1 MYFAAIVAI
10 GWIYVTLMMA
20 LTQPTILAGISTF
33 VFYGLLPTS
42 IIVYVMLAP
51 ERKKR
56 RKARE
61 AAEAEMEETARRA
74 HRETLEETPPRR
86 PEDLQA

>member
-20 LTQPTILAGISTF
+20 LTQPTFLAGISTF
-33 VFYGLLPTS
+33 VFYGLLPTA
-42 IIVYVMLAP
+42 IIVYVMLSP

-61 AAEAEMEETARRA
+61 AHEAAQTEQESKGGAARDN
-74 HRETLEETPPRR
+74 TPP
-86 PEDLQA
+86 QA

>member
-1 MYFAAIVAI
+1 MYFSAIVAI
-10 GWIYVTLMMA
+10 GWLYVTLLMA
-20 LTQPTILAGISTF
+20 LTQPTILAGVSTF

-56 RKARE
+56 RQARE
-61 AAEAEMEETARRA
+61 AAQAEMEAATRRSNEA
-74 HRETLEETPPRR
+74 TPP
-86 PEDLQA
+86 PQA

>member
-1 MYFAAIVAI
+1 MYFSAIVAI
-10 GWIYVTLMMA
+10 GWLYVTLLMA
-20 LTQPTILAGISTF
+20 LTQPTILSGISTF

-61 AAEAEMEETARRA
+61 AAEAEMAEMTRRSNEES
-74 HRETLEETPPRR
+74 PP
-86 PEDLQA
+86 PQA